1 MVFVCL
7 ANITKDYGRSM
18 GLIMDHVVAELERG
32 QDPAHRSITH
42 AEYRDW
48 QRGYI
53 FDGLRTLRYGQ
64 SFCRHFNI
72 TDNIL
77 FYNILTQTDADQY
90 IRKVYVK

>member
-1 MVFVCL
+1 
-7 ANITKDYGRSM
+7 M
-18 GLIMDHVVAELERG
+18 GLIMEHILEQLERG
-32 QDPAHRSITH
+32 QDPADRRITH
-42 AEYRDW
+42 QEYRDW

-77 FYNILTQTDADQY
+77 FYNILTQSDADQY
-90 IRKVYVK
+90 IRRTYVK

>member
-1 MVFVCL
+1 
-7 ANITKDYGRSM
+7 M
-18 GLIMDHVVAELERG
+18 GLIMEHILAQLERG
-32 QDPAHRSITH
+32 QDPADRSITH

-77 FYNILTQTDADQY
+77 FYNILTQPDADQY
-90 IRKVYVK
+90 IRKVYVR

>member
-1 MVFVCL
+1 MEHIL
-7 ANITKDYGRSM
+7 
-18 GLIMDHVVAELERG
+18 EQLERG

-64 SFCRHFNI
+64 SFCRYFDI
-72 TDNIL
+72 SDNIL
-77 FYNILTQTDADQY
+77 FYNILTQPDADQY

>member
-1 MVFVCL
+1 
-7 ANITKDYGRSM
+7 M
-18 GLIMDHVVAELERG
+18 GLIMEHVVAELERG
-32 QDPAHRSITH
+32 QDPAQRSITH
-42 AEYRDW
+42 QEYRDW

-64 SFCRHFNI
+64 SFCNHFNI

-90 IRKVYVK
+90 IRKVYVR

>member
-1 MVFVCL
+1 MEHIL
-7 ANITKDYGRSM
+7 AQ
-18 GLIMDHVVAELERG
+18 LERG
-32 QDPAHRSITH
+32 QDPADRGITH

-64 SFCRHFNI
+64 SFCRHFDI

-77 FYNILTQTDADQY
+77 FYDILTQPDADRY
-90 IRKVYVK
+90 IRKVYVR